1 MISQSLF
8 KNPIKLRRCTGLTL
22 EQFNELSVHLELLW
36 DEAEEKRLSSLN
48 PNRKRAIGAG
58 HPYTLKTIKEKL
70 FSLLLYYKTY
80 SAFWLLG
87 LIVGLDA
94 SNVCRLI
101 QRLRPLLEKAADP
114 ELEVYLKKVTLDI
127 QKGRKKI
134 SSFEELK
141 KEFPEIAEI
150 LIDAT
155 EQQRQRP
162 SQRPK
167 KNKRSQK
174 KYYSGKKKKH
184 TLKTQIVVNSSGRIL
199 EVSKTYPGSIHD
211 FEVFRRERTAKSI
224 LEDAKTYLDKG
235 YTGVKKEHP
244 LLNFLIPFKRNRWK
258 KELSRSEKIYNT
270 KLAKKRVMVEHV
282 LAKLKKYRIL
292 SDIFR
297 NRVKDYNQD
306 FRNIASL
313 INFRNFRLELA
324 T

>member
-1 MISQSLF
+1 MISQSFF
-8 KNPIKLRRCTGLTL
+8 KNPIKLKRCTGLTL
-22 EQFNELSVHLELLW
+22 EQFNELSVQLELLW
-36 DEAEEKRLSSLN
+36 DEAEEKRLSGLN

-70 FSLLLYYKTY
+70 FCILLYYKVY

-87 LIVGLDA
+87 LIVNLDA
-94 SNVCRLI
+94 SNVCRLV

-141 KEFPEIAEI
+141 QEFPEIAEI

-155 EQQRQRP
+155 EQQR
-162 SQRPK
+162 QRPK

-184 TLKTQIVVNSSGRIL
+184 TLKTQIVTNSAGRIL
-199 EVSKTYPGSIHD
+199 NVSKTYPGSIHD
-211 FEVFRRERTAKSI
+211 FEVFKREKTTKLIKSI
-224 LEDAKTYLDKG
+224 PKEAKTYLDKG
-235 YTGVKKEHP
+235 YTGAKKASP

-258 KELSRSEKIYNT
+258 KELSRSEKIYNS

-324 T
+324 I

>member
-1 MISQSLF
+1 MMSQSLF
-8 KNPIKLRRCTGLTL
+8 KNQLILKRCTGLSL
-22 EQFNELSVHLELLW
+22 EQFNELSVRVELLW
-36 DEAEEKRLSSLN
+36 DEAEEKRLSRLN

-70 FSLLLYYKTY
+70 FGILLYYKMY
-80 SAFWLLG
+80 PAFWLLG

-101 QRLRPLLEKAADP
+101 QRLRPLVEKAADP
-114 ELEVYLKKVTLDI
+114 ELNVYLKKVTLDI
-127 QKGRKKI
+127 QKGRGRKKI

-162 SQRPK
+162 K
-167 KNKRSQK
+167 KRIQK

-184 TLKTQIVVNSSGRIL
+184 TLKTQLVANSSGKIL
-199 EVSKTYPGSIHD
+199 DVSKTYPGSVHD
-211 FEVFRRERTAKSI
+211 FEVLRKEKTAKSI
-224 LEDAKTYLDKG
+224 PEEAKIHLDKG
-235 YTGVKKEHP
+235 YSGVKKEHP

-270 KLAKKRVMVEHV
+270 KLAKIRVLIEHV
-282 LAKLKKYRIL
+282 IAKVKKYRIL
-292 SDIFR
+292 SDVFR
-297 NRVKDYNQD
+297 NRTEHYNQD
-306 FRNIASL
+306 FRNIAAL
-313 INFRNFRLELA
+313 TNFRLEF
-324 T
+324 TT

>member
-1 MISQSLF
+1 MMSQSLF
-8 KNPIKLRRCTGLTL
+8 KNQLILKRCTGLTL
-22 EQFNELSVHLELLW
+22 EQFNELSVHVELLW
-36 DEAEEKRLSSLN
+36 DEAEEKRLSR

-58 HPYTLKTIKEKL
+58 HPYTLKSIKEKL
-70 FSLLLYYKTY
+70 FCILLYYKIY
-80 SAFWLLG
+80 PAFWLLG

-101 QRLRPLLEKAADP
+101 QRLRPLVEKSADP

-162 SQRPK
+162 K
-167 KNKRSQK
+167 KRIQK

-184 TLKTQIVVNSSGRIL
+184 TLKTQLVANSSGKIL
-199 EVSKTYPGSIHD
+199 DVSKTYPGSVHD
-211 FEVFRRERTAKSI
+211 FEVLRKEKTAKSI
-224 LEDAKTYLDKG
+224 PEEAKIHLDKG
-235 YTGVKKEHP
+235 YSGVKKEHP

-270 KLAKKRVMVEHV
+270 KLAKIRVLIEHV
-282 LAKLKKYRIL
+282 IAKVKKYRIL
-292 SDIFR
+292 SDVFR
-297 NRVKDYNQD
+297 SRTEHYNQD
-306 FRNIASL
+306 FRNIAAL
-313 INFRNFRLELA
+313 TNFRLEF
-324 T
+324 TT